1 MLLTIGPALCSL
13 KGFNYYFIAITSHFR
28 LKTNKH
34 VSTQAVEDTPTP
46 LSRISSGGMAR
57 CSERLQACEH
67 LDVCS
72 LQVQLCLDS
81 DLGFFFTVHI
91 YLFLIATLNE

>member
-46 LSRISSGGMAR
+46 LSLLSLGGMAR
-57 CSERLQACEH
+57 RSERLTGLRAFGCV
-67 LDVCS
+67 LS
-72 LQVQLCLDS
+72 AGAAL
-81 DLGFFFTVHI
+81 LG
-91 YLFLIATLNE
+91 L